1 MKVAENGVLTAK
13 LKKYNLLLLLAF
25 FVIIASI
32 LSPRFLTFQNFFN
45 LLQQSAIVGIV
56 AVGMTFVILTGGI
69 DLSVGSH
76 VAFAGIISSIFSKN
90 LGLGVFPS
98 FVLAILCG
106 AIFGS
111 LTGFFITTFRIPAFI
126 TTLAMM
132 TSLRGLAL
140 LVTNGK
146 PIFGLS
152 DAFRKLGAGFVFDV
166 IPISGLVWIVI
177 TVLAF
182 LLLKYLPFGRK
193 FYAIGGNESAA
204 YLSGI
209 RTKNI
214 TPAAYTSSGAHS
226 AFAVEMLASWL

>member
-1 MKVAENGVLTAK
+1 
-13 LKKYNLLLLLAF
+13 
-25 FVIIASI
+25 
-32 LSPRFLTFQNFFN
+32 
-45 LLQQSAIVGIV
+45 
-56 AVGMTFVILTGGI
+56 
-69 DLSVGSH
+69 
-76 VAFAGIISSIFSKN
+76 
-90 LGLGVFPS
+90 
-98 FVLAILCG
+98 
-106 AIFGS
+106 
-111 LTGFFITTFRIPAFI
+111 
-126 TTLAMM
+126 MM

-209 RTKNI
+209 RTKYI
-214 TPAAYTSSGAHS
+214 TTAAYTISGALS
-226 AFAVEMLASWL
+226 AFAGVMLASWLSTGQPNAGSAMELDAIASVVIGGTSLSGGVGGVLGTFGGVMLLTIISNILNLVGVPSYFQQIVKGIIILLALIGNNLLTQRKN